1 MRRACLTSPPTGAGA
16 AGSLLWPPVRLE
28 SESALGATCEPTL
41 SSASE
46 ESGAALEEWFTTGV
60 ARRTS
65 PRAGFLGCATAGGAG
80 AGAIELSLRF
90 LVEDGAGTLEVVEA
104 ALAGCEDAGAGEG
117 ATVFAEMAGAVI
129 SGGALTGDD
138 EEGDAKFVGCDVA
151 TAFGACDPSK
161 PERALPGCL
170 EYQKPPAAS
179 AMVAAAKP
187 RNNPFLEPEEVDADS
202 EEESE
207 SSWPPNMAG

>member
-60 ARRTS
+60 ASRTS
-65 PRAGFLGCATAGGAG
+65 PRAAFLGGATAGVGTA
-80 AGAIELSLRF
+80 AIGFSLRF

-104 ALAGCEDAGAGEG
+104 AVDGCENAGAGEG
-117 ATVFAEMAGAVI
+117 ATVFA
-129 SGGALTGDD
+129 
-138 EEGDAKFVGCDVA
+138 
-151 TAFGACDPSK
+151 
-161 PERALPGCL
+161 
-170 EYQKPPAAS
+170 
-179 AMVAAAKP
+179 
-187 RNNPFLEPEEVDADS
+187 
-202 EEESE
+202 
-207 SSWPPNMAG
+207 